1 MPPAAERTTGRTP
14 GLAGRLRGL
23 VLACLLPLLVTIGLL
38 AAMLQ
43 RGGEE
48 EAAARLVAGVR
59 ATAQTV
65 DAEIEGRLVA
75 LAGFAATLATAPEE
89 TDLALL
95 DAAAR
100 RLALSVG
107 SAVTVLDRGLGLL
120 VDTDQPFGTPL
131 GSSPAVAAAIWA
143 VETGRPRASDVL
155 PLPGGATLAPALM
168 VPVMRE
174 GRAIGVVGTA
184 LAQERLRIALG
195 AGRAVLLDGRG
206 RVIAA
211 QRTQAGELPDWPT
224 LSSAARGQALE
235 GRDATGRDIRY
246 AVMHLSAAPDWRV
259 IVWEPSGAATG
270 ALGRQLPLAALLVV
284 LAVGIAALA
293 YRRTVR
299 TLREP
304 VRAMER
310 HTLAVAEALRG
321 DGAPPPAPAIGG
333 PVEMADVGTALT
345 EAFAAAAHRERRLR
359 ALAEAGAIVLWRAD
373 PAGGWIDAAGW
384 AGLTGQA
391 APAFRGD
398 GWLEMLHPDDRAPTL
413 AEWGRSLVARS
424 PIGVEFRL
432 RTADEA
438 AGWRWVRATG
448 VAVVNEEGQILE
460 WVGAIHDVADAR
472 GAGQAH
478 RVNEAQ
484 VRQTVAELRAV
495 YDTVPVG
502 LALVDTSLRFVN
514 VNARFAAVTG
524 LPTEAHIGR
533 APHEVMPE
541 GMARA
546 LEDAQRRVFAT
557 GRPVLDV
564 TCSGQAP
571 GAVQHLRHWLA
582 SCHPVKNA
590 AGDVTGVSAVLQDV
604 TDRVRAEKSREA
616 LVSELNHRVKNTLAT
631 VQSLAAQ
638 SLRGAGA
645 AGLGREFVGRLQ
657 ALMRGHDVIADQ
669 DADEVELPRVARAA
683 LSPWIESGKPIRV
696 LGSGRIMVTA
706 AQVQALVLGLHELA
720 TNAARHGALSR
731 PGGEVELAWALG
743 EDNVVAL
750 TWQESGGPPVS
761 APSQHRRGF
770 GMRLLERGLA
780 HDLGPGA
787 TVRIAFPEEGVRVD
801 IRFPVR
807 PRVLAGPAGGP
818 VAAPAVVPALP
829 PIA

>member
-1 MPPAAERTTGRTP
+1 MSATAERTTGRTP
-14 GLAGRLRGL
+14 ALAGRLRGL

-38 AAMLQ
+38 AAMLL
-43 RGGEE
+43 RSGAEDS
-48 EAAARLVAGVR
+48 AIRLASTAR
-59 ATAQTV
+59 ATAQAA

-75 LAGFAATLATAPEE
+75 LAGFAATFTTPPEE
-89 TDLALL
+89 ADLAAL
-95 DAAAR
+95 DGAAR
-100 RLALSVG
+100 RLAQSLGSSV
-107 SAVTVLDRGLGLL
+107 AILDRGLGLL
-120 VDTDQPFGTPL
+120 VDTDHPFGTPL

-143 VETGRPRASDVL
+143 VETGRPRVSDIL
-155 PLPGGATLAPALM
+155 PLPGGATQAPALM
-168 VPVMRE
+168 VPVMRD
-174 GRAIGVVGTA
+174 GRPIGVVSAG
-184 LAQERLRIALG
+184 LAPDRLRGALG

-206 RVIAA
+206 RIVAA
-211 QRTQAGELPDWPT
+211 QRTLPPELPDWPT
-224 LSSAARGQALE
+224 LSSSPRGSALT
-235 GRDATGRDIRY
+235 GRDAGGRTIHY

-259 IVWEPSGAATG
+259 VVWEPEAAAVG
-270 ALGRQLPLAALLVV
+270 ALGQQIPLAATLVLLA
-284 LAVGIAALA
+284 LGIAGLA
-293 YRRTVR
+293 YRRTLTSV
-299 TLREP
+299 REP
-304 VRAMER
+304 ARALER
-310 HTLAVAEALRG
+310 HTLAIAEALRG
-321 DGAPPPAPAIGG
+321 DGAPPPAPAIRG
-333 PVEMADVGTALT
+333 PAEVTDIGTALA
-345 EAFAAAAHRERRLR
+345 EAFSAAAGRERRLR

-373 PAGGWIDAAGW
+373 AAGGWIEAAGW

-398 GWLEMLHPDDRAPTL
+398 GWLEMVHPDDRAPTL
-413 AEWGRSLVARS
+413 AEWGRSLVARN

-448 VAVVNEEGQILE
+448 VAVVNEDGLLLE

-502 LALVDTSLRFVN
+502 LALVDQSLKFVN
-514 VNARFAAVTG
+514 VNARFAAISG
-524 LPTEAHIGR
+524 LLTEAHIGR
-533 APHEVMPE
+533 AAHEVMPE
-541 GMARA
+541 GLARP

-564 TCSGQAP
+564 TCSAQAP

-590 AGDVTGVSAVLQDV
+590 GGEVTGVSAVLQDV

-645 AGLGREFVGRLQ
+645 AALGREFVGRLQ
-657 ALMRGHDVIADQ
+657 ALMRGHDLIADQ
-669 DADEVELPRVARAA
+669 DGDEVELPRVARAA

-696 LGSGRIMVTA
+696 LGSGRILVSA

-720 TNAARHGALSR
+720 TNAARYGALSR
-731 PGGEVELAWALG
+731 PGGEVELSWTLG
-743 EDNVVAL
+743 EDGVVVL
-750 TWQESGGPPVS
+750 TWQESGGPPVATP
-761 APSQHRRGF
+761 APARRGF

-787 TVRIAFPEEGVRVD
+787 AVRVSFAED
-801 IRFPVR
+801 GARIEMRFHVRQRALLAPPVT
-807 PRVLAGPAGGP
+807 PPLPAL
-818 VAAPAVVPALP
+818 PALP
-829 PIA
+829 PVG

>member
-1 MPPAAERTTGRTP
+1 MSPAAERTTGRTI

-43 RGGEE
+43 RGSEE
-48 EAAARLVAGVR
+48 EATARLVTSVR

-100 RLALSVG
+100 RLAVSVG
-107 SAVTVLDRGLGLL
+107 SGVTVLDRGLGLL

-155 PLPGGATLAPALM
+155 PLPGGATLTPALM

-174 GRAIGVVGTA
+174 GRAIGVVGTG
-184 LAQERLRIALG
+184 LTQERLRIALG

-224 LSSAARGQALE
+224 LSSAARGQTVA
-235 GRDATGRDIRY
+235 GRDATGRDLRY

-259 IVWEPSGAATG
+259 VVWEPTGAATG
-270 ALGRQLPLAALLVV
+270 ALGRQLPLAAALVLL
-284 LAVGIAALA
+284 AIGIAALA

-333 PVEMADVGTALT
+333 PVEMADVGNAIT

-391 APAFRGD
+391 SPAFRGD

-571 GAVQHLRHWLA
+571 GPC
-582 SCHPVKNA
+582 STC
-590 AGDVTGVSAVLQDV
+590 GTG
-604 TDRVRAEKSREA
+604 
-616 LVSELNHRVKNTLAT
+616 
-631 VQSLAAQ
+631 
-638 SLRGAGA
+638 
-645 AGLGREFVGRLQ
+645 
-657 ALMRGHDVIADQ
+657 
-669 DADEVELPRVARAA
+669 
-683 LSPWIESGKPIRV
+683 
-696 LGSGRIMVTA
+696 
-706 AQVQALVLGLHELA
+706 
-720 TNAARHGALSR
+720 
-731 PGGEVELAWALG
+731 
-743 EDNVVAL
+743 
-750 TWQESGGPPVS
+750 
-761 APSQHRRGF
+761 
-770 GMRLLERGLA
+770 
-780 HDLGPGA
+780 
-787 TVRIAFPEEGVRVD
+787 
-801 IRFPVR
+801 
-807 PRVLAGPAGGP
+807 
-818 VAAPAVVPALP
+818 LP
-829 PIA
+829 PAIP